1 MLCAGNSSG
10 PWSAIDRS
18 DSFKGELCLSFLILR
33 VSRISSKPLA
43 DEAACSVFW
52 YFGVSLTLRFQS
64 VVRMFDMHSSTRNL
78 ILICKLFQ
86 TVQELRR
93 PGNSALQE
101 DVVIKDILNDAESRM
116 RGAIQV
122 LHDDLAAIRTGRANP
137 SLVEK
142 LPIEYYGTPTPLMQL
157 ASISVPEPRTL
168 TIKPFDGTTLKAIE
182 KAIQTSELGL
192 NPNNDGKVIHL
203 NLPPLTEERR
213 RDLVKH
219 VNHRLEEARI
229 AVRNIRRDSH
239 NDMRDF
245 EKEKLIS
252 EDELE
257 RGEAELQKLTDR
269 FIEEVAEHGK
279 RKESEIMEV

>member
-1 MLCAGNSSG
+1 M
-10 PWSAIDRS
+10 
-18 DSFKGELCLSFLILR
+18 
-33 VSRISSKPLA
+33 
-43 DEAACSVFW
+43 
-52 YFGVSLTLRFQS
+52 
-64 VVRMFDMHSSTRNL
+64 
-78 ILICKLFQ
+78 
-86 TVQELRR
+86 
-93 PGNSALQE
+93 
-101 DVVIKDILNDAESRM
+101 IKDILSSAETRM

-122 LHDDLAAIRTGRANP
+122 LHDDLAAIRTGRASP
-137 SLVEK
+137 GLVEK
-142 LPIEYYGTPTPLMQL
+142 LQVEYYGTPTALMQL

-168 TIKPFDGTTLKAIE
+168 TIKPFDPSSLKVIE
-182 KAIQTSELGL
+182 KAIQASDLGL

-203 NLPPLTEERR
+203 NLPPLTEDRR

-219 VNHRLEEARI
+219 VNHRLEESRI
-229 AVRNIRRDSH
+229 AIRNIRRDIH

-279 RKESEIMEV
+279 RKEVEIMEV